1 MNKRG
6 LIAVGLVS
14 VVVIALVAALA
25 ISKVSNTTDRE
36 YRIVIPDGTTAKI
49 YAGEDPGIVP
59 PEIHLTLG
67 EKDILV
73 IQNNDI
79 GGHDVA
85 GFWVGAGETLRQE
98 FKSEAVY
105 QGECTIHPSSQIK
118 IVVSKP

>member
-6 LIAVGLVS
+6 LIGLGLVS
-14 VVVIALVAALA
+14 VIAIALVAALA
-25 ISKVSNTTDRE
+25 ISKVSSTTNRE
-36 YRIVIPDGTTAKI
+36 YRIVIPEGTTAKI

-67 EKDILV
+67 QQDILV
-73 IQNNDI
+73 IQNNDV

-85 GFWVGAGETLRQE
+85 GFWIGAGETLRQE

-105 QGECTIHPSSQIK
+105 QGECTIHPSSQIQ
-118 IVVSKP
+118 IIISKP